1 MSGTEQPAE
10 YSKRRGLLLGLYF
23 LAMSALVWRV
33 IDLQVLNNEFLQEHG
48 NARALRVVEIP
59 AHRGIITDRN
69 GEPLAVS
76 TPVKSVWATPRK
88 VLSSGHDLVQLANY
102 MNIPL
107 RELSGMMEERI
118 GREFV
123 YLKRHVEPA
132 LAEQIMALGI
142 PGVSVEQEFKRYYPA
157 GEVAAHIV
165 GFTNIDD
172 IGQEGLELAYDK
184 WLRGTPGSKRVIKDR
199 LGRVIEDVESIKTPS
214 QGKLL
219 QLSVDRRIQYL
230 AYRELKSA
238 VNVYGARGGSLVML
252 DVRTGEILAMVG
264 QPSHN
269 PNNRSEMRTELFRNR
284 AVTDVFEPGSTIK
297 PFTIVA
303 ALQSG
308 IYSPKSVINT
318 APGYFRVGN
327 HTISDHR
334 NFGSIDIPTIIQKSS
349 NVGASKIA
357 LSLEPEM
364 VRGALAH
371 VGLGNPTGSGFP
383 GESAGYLGPGPYWSD
398 IEVATIAFGYG
409 ISVTALQLAQA
420 YLVLAAD
427 GKLLPPTFI
436 KQEFP
441 VKGKQVIPAR
451 IAREVRH
458 MLEAVVSNDGTGG
471 QAAVRGYRVAGKT
484 GTVHKAV
491 EGGYSEDKY
500 ISLFAG
506 MAPVSDPRFVIVV
519 SIDEPRG
526 EKYYGGQ
533 IAAPIFSSVMQG
545 ALRLMD
551 VPPDDLRRS
560 QEAPIV
566 AGTRGAQ

>member
-1 MSGTEQPAE
+1 MSGTEQPVE
-10 YSKRRGLLLGLYF
+10 YSNRRGLLLGLYF

-88 VLSSGHDLVQLANY
+88 VLSSGHDLAQLASY

-219 QLSVDRRIQYL
+219 QLSIDRRIQYL

-334 NFGSIDIPTIIQKSS
+334 NYGSIDIPTIIQKSS

-364 VRGALAH
+364 VRSALAH
-371 VGLGNPTGSGFP
+371 VGLGMPTGSGFP

-398 IEVATIAFGYG
+398 IELATIAFGYG
-409 ISVTALQLAQA
+409 ISVTTLQLAQA

-458 MLEAVVSNDGTGG
+458 MLEAVVSNDGTGV
-471 QAAVRGYRVAGKT
+471 QAAVKGYRVAGKT

-506 MAPVSDPRFVIVV
+506 MAPVSNPRFVIIV

-551 VPPDDLRRS
+551 VPPDDLRQS

>member
-10 YSKRRGLLLGLYF
+10 YSNRRGLLLGLYF

-88 VLSSGHDLVQLANY
+88 VLSSGQDLAQLASY

-107 RELSGMMEERI
+107 LELSGMMEERI

-334 NFGSIDIPTIIQKSS
+334 NYGSIDIPTIIQKSS

-364 VRGALAH
+364 VRSALAH
-371 VGLGNPTGSGFP
+371 VGLGMPTGSGFP

-398 IEVATIAFGYG
+398 IELATIAFGYG

-427 GKLLPPTFI
+427 GMLLPPTFI

-458 MLEAVVSNDGTGG
+458 MLETVVSNDGTGI
-471 QAAVRGYRVAGKT
+471 QAAVKGYRVAGKT

-506 MAPVSDPRFVIVV
+506 MAPVSDPRFVIIV

-551 VPPDDLRRS
+551 VPPDDLRQS